1 MQFARSFG
9 KKNKSVKYTEQS
21 FARLEQTD
29 GEGNNALHLACEVN
43 DWEKMMTILAESYK
57 QPAKLK
63 ALLLQKN
70 ADGQTPIDLAIDAA
84 GDSDTG
90 ESHLKLLLSAY
101 VRKLD
106 MLPEMFAEPKDGSEE
121 SGIWKRPGF
130 SLPALGGL
138 LTANDQGVL
147 MSKGDKGEELLDAND
162 YPEFLNEYAE
172 LPHEAIGL
180 VVAVAFLKEWNEKI
194 TWMGKRGRG
203 KWIEGTKPW
212 KAIGGMY
219 TKPSKLGAVFYKL
232 VELAK
237 DAQEAAEAAEDDYR
251 TTEAIKFRELSDRLQ
266 SAIATCFDYMGNNVA
281 FAVCCSN
288 EGDAALSLA
297 CQSDLDVLLSSSS
310 MRGAILRKWR
320 GKRLQAR
327 ARASARP
334 HLGAIRRISLSLSRP
349 ARRPAC
355 RCCSTA
361 RTKTVALH
369 RMILKR
375 LYKLMRA
382 SESTGWQ
389 MTRKNCNA
397 CSTHHWRNGASSCIP
412 LSASL
417 SNGIGMARS
426 VFLAVRARG
435 KRWRQ
440 CTEHVG
446 LPKIV

>member
-1 MQFARSFG
+1 MPLFG

-70 ADGQTPIDLAIDAA
+70 ADGQTPIDLAIAAA

-219 TKPSKLGAVFYKL
+219 TKPSRLGAVFYKL

-237 DAQEAAEAAEDDYR
+237 DAQEAVSY
-251 TTEAIKFRELSDRLQ
+251 THLTLPTI
-266 SAIATCFDYMGNNVA
+266 
-281 FAVCCSN
+281 
-288 EGDAALSLA
+288 
-297 CQSDLDVLLSSSS
+297 LL
-310 MRGAILRKWR
+310 
-320 GKRLQAR
+320 
-327 ARASARP
+327 
-334 HLGAIRRISLSLSRP
+334 
-349 ARRPAC
+349 
-355 RCCSTA
+355 
-361 RTKTVALH
+361 V
-369 RMILKR
+369 
-375 LYKLMRA
+375 
-382 SESTGWQ
+382 
-389 MTRKNCNA
+389 
-397 CSTHHWRNGASSCIP
+397 
-412 LSASL
+412 
-417 SNGIGMARS
+417 
-426 VFLAVRARG
+426 
-435 KRWRQ
+435 
-440 CTEHVG
+440 
-446 LPKIV
+446 